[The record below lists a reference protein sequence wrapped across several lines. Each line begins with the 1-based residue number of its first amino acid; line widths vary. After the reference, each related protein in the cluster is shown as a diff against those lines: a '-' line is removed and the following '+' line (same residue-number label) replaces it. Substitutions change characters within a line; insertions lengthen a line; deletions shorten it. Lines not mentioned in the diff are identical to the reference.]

1 MTDED
6 RGAIERAKEALRQQI
21 VHLRQEARK
30 IDEHVDEL
38 TSRKEDIGSEV
49 EEAEAALKDLARIDA
64 PQLVPSGDHDRPRK
78 RRPAVSLEEGR
89 EAMQR
94 MGRFTIPSL
103 ADELGVHVSTAR
115 RIVTAA
121 LEHNGGGQK
130 AMIRDTGETAP
141 PRGGQGRHSTVYEFF
156 KPPTQGSEPHSRPRS
171 APEVEQRRRGARPAP
186 TGRRLRVTKD
196 NRELIAMAQASGYEP
211 KKRKGHIHLVKDGEK
226 PIVLGGSPS
235 EYRGHKNARSEI
247 KRAASSVA

>member
-21 VHLRQEARK
+21 LHLRKETSFVEGRLEDLTARRSE
-30 IDEHVDEL
+30 IDGEL
-38 TSRKEDIGSEV
+38 

-64 PQLVPSGDHDRPRK
+64 PQLAPSGDHERPRK

-121 LEHNGGGQK
+121 LEHNGGGER
-130 AMIRDTGETAP
+130 AMIRDTGKTAP

-171 APEVEQRRRGARPAP
+171 APEVELRRRGARPAP
-186 TGRRLRVTKD
+186 TGRRLKVTKN
-196 NRELIAMAQASGYEP
+196 NRELIEMAQQGGYEP
-211 KKRKGHIHLVKDGEK
+211 KKRGGHIHLVKPGAK
-226 PIVLGGSPS
+226 PIVLAGTGS
-235 EYRGHKNARSEI
+235 EYRGDKNAKAEI
-247 KRAASSVA
+247 KRATAVA